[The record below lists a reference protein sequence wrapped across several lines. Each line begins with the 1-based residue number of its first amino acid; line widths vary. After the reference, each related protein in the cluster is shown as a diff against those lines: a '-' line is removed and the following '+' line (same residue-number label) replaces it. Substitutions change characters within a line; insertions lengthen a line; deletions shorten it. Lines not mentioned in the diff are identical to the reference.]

1 MRCNSFQKYVNKQK
15 RKQMNKKEKDKDK
28 KRQET
33 NKKLWMRGGKILN
46 NNFLNYS
53 IIKNFQLFLQVLCV
67 LPLRYVHSSVDLF
80 RVLRERTIRIL
91 TTSTWVSCC
100 QTQFL
105 PNIIFSPC

>member
-15 RKQMNKKEKDKDK
+15 VKQMNKKRKEKIRTKKDK
-28 KRQET
+28 KQ
-33 NKKLWMRGGKILN
+33 KKLWMRGGKILN

-80 RVLRERTIRIL
+80 RVLVIYKFTL
-91 TTSTWVSCC
+91 VSCC
-100 QTQFL
+100 Q
-105 PNIIFSPC
+105 